1 MASYRDFEK
10 LWKQYQADGAKRD
23 ISIARYCKNHGIV
36 YAHFERWYREYFRK
50 KAYEV
55 EIVNIPES
63 DVVVDSKS
71 VDDSETINCSEVV
84 DDVKP
89 TNDPKSGIEDTQ
101 DSTTSPTAESVTI
114 TKIDLRLSNGIE
126 YHAEQITSSALTS
139 LIEKLEAICL
149 G

>member
-10 LWKQYQADGAKRD
+10 LWEQYQKEGVKRD
-23 ISIARYCKNHGIV
+23 ISIELYCKSKGIV

-55 EIVNIPES
+55 EITNCPET
-63 DVVVDSKS
+63 DVVTELKS
-71 VDDSETINCSEVV
+71 SVEDEIVV
-84 DDVKP
+84 A
-89 TNDPKSGIEDTQ
+89 TL
-101 DSTTSPTAESVTI
+101 STTDSVTI

-126 YHAEQITSSALTS
+126 YHAEQITGKVLTS
-139 LIEKLEAICL
+139 LITKLEAICL

>member
-10 LWKQYQADGAKRD
+10 LWEQYQKEGVKRD
-23 ISIARYCKNHGIV
+23 ISIELYCKSKGIV

-55 EIVNIPES
+55 EITNSPET
-63 DVVVDSKS
+63 DVVTELKS
-71 VDDSETINCSEVV
+71 S
-84 DDVKP
+84 
-89 TNDPKSGIEDTQ
+89 IEDEIVVAI
-101 DSTTSPTAESVTI
+101 SPTTDSVTI

-126 YHAEQITSSALTS
+126 YHAEQITGKVLTS
-139 LIEKLEAICL
+139 LITKLEAICL